1 VILEGHR
8 DCSLSFRW
16 PTIACGYRTGNWAWS
31 LSCRVA
37 SPGGFCCRARVVEPG
52 CPGEPRGAVPQ
63 GSVTKSSPYVVCQD
77 RAGCH
82 RPRHCHLRQGRG
94 AQAHALHPPLQS
106 DPQTGQ
112 VEILRPRPSNH
123 YHFGRCGPLGRRSP
137 KTEDA
142 DPRDLARR
150 FGRGTRGTARVPR
163 ATVPELPALRGGSAS
178 PTGESVADFPTG
190 ARIAGP
196 RGFC

>member
-82 RPRHCHLRQGRG
+82 RPRHCHLRQGLG

-106 DPQTGQ
+106 DPQTGE

-123 YHFGRCGPLGRRSP
+123 YHFGRYGPLGRRSP
-137 KTEDA
+137 SR
-142 DPRDLARR
+142 PRMPIRETSPAVSAGGRAAPQGSRGRGCPRKARR
-150 FGRGTRGTARVPR
+150 
-163 ATVPELPALRGGSAS
+163 S
-178 PTGESVADFPTG
+178 
-190 ARIAGP
+190 IN
-196 RGFC
+196 